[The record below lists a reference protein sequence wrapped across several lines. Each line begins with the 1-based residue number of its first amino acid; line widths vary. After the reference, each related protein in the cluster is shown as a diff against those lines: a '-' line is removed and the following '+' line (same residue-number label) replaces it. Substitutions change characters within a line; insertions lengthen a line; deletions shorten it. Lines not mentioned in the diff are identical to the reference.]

1 MRSDIALHRMR
12 TKRNLLHVALLICL
26 MTSGCASI
34 SSQIPAEPAAF
45 TQNTADHV
53 TKGWWA
59 ARFKIHWPVSAEPSW
74 YLDPLLA
81 DRVIRPALNE
91 LQGEIELWRFHRRAR
106 RDEAGH
112 QFSFIFFASPA
123 AAQQIYRHI
132 QANATLKMM
141 QSSGL
146 IDRVG
151 YESTDRITKP
161 DVEDTSDP
169 NWSPMLQKAW
179 PFFIM
184 GVSQTWLELIR
195 LEVQQTGA
203 GKRSTVADLT
213 GLYRRVNDAVAD
225 LWQQEGGHAFLHHLN
240 AIFGYEPV
248 QVYERRQMSF

>member
-1 MRSDIALHRMR
+1 MKR
-12 TKRNLLHVALLICL
+12 KRNLLQMALFICL
-26 MTSGCASI
+26 LTSGCVSI
-34 SSQIPAEPAAF
+34 SPRVASEPAAF
-45 TQNTADHV
+45 TQTTADQV

-59 ARFKIHWPVSAEPSW
+59 VRLKIHWPDGAEPSW
-74 YLDPLLA
+74 YLDTLLA
-81 DRVIRPALNE
+81 DRVVRPALSE
-91 LQGEIELWRFHRRAR
+91 HQSAIELWRVHRRAK

-112 QFSFIFFASPA
+112 QFSFIFYASPA
-123 AAQQIYRHI
+123 AARKIYGHI

-151 YESTDRITKP
+151 DESTDRVSKP
-161 DVEDTSDP
+161 DIEDTSDP

-184 GVSQTWLELIR
+184 GVSQTWLELIQ
-195 LEVQQTGA
+195 LEVRQTGA

-240 AIFGYEPV
+240 AIFGYVPV
-248 QVYERRQMSF
+248 QFYEKRQVSF